1 MEDTNFSKMAIKLQA
16 IRKISDYKYDAL
28 NKKLLGIS
36 DSVELDTESDIKGK
50 VNLKQASKYTGL
62 CYGTFY
68 YRFREDKL
76 RHICLVKKPIFDM
89 KDLSEYILSHR
100 AGDWSKLSYSDE
112 ELIYGE
118 KINLKDCCKLSGLC
132 YNTFYSFFQRNNL
145 PHFKYGQK
153 SIFLKKYIT
162 ELINTNFITD

>member
-1 MEDTNFSKMAIKLQA
+1 MEDTNFTKMAIKLQA

-76 RHICLVKKPIFDM
+76 RHICLVKKPI
-89 KDLSEYILSHR
+89 
-100 AGDWSKLSYSDE
+100 
-112 ELIYGE
+112 LIWR
-118 KINLKDCCKLSGLC
+118 IS
-132 YNTFYSFFQRNNL
+132 Q
-145 PHFKYGQK
+145 
-153 SIFLKKYIT
+153 SIFYLTKPEIGLNYHIQMKS
-162 ELINTNFITD
+162 